1 LVCPSCCSGSG
12 GVEVCVEGGF
22 TDGIG
27 EEIQGIGNELSGVGE
42 GEREGAIGAGAIQ
55 QEREPAVVGVDGIG
69 LARCGVCRVEAEDG
83 VGIVRKA
90 TALGGQENGGGS
102 VEVLGARG
110 VGVRVEGLRG
120 ELFASLEIASY
131 KELLGDAQELLRP
144 PPLAGGGRI
153 HGLGEKWAGFWRIEE
168 RESFLL

>member
-153 HGLGEKWAGFWRIEE
+153 MGWGRSGLGFGG
-168 RESFLL
+168 